1 MTTRRV
7 AATIEAV
14 TLWRCPHC
22 ATPQPETSRCWVCKR
37 SSTSCGTCRNFRHS
51 VALQFGYC
59 GLDRRRLPLLGDEI
73 RPCWEAAE
81 VAADAEAEPGTR
93 TPALARTFDFVPLDE
108 ALPAAVGSPRPD
120 SRTLWGDAT
129 DR

>member
-1 MTTRRV
+1 M
-7 AATIEAV
+7 

-37 SSTSCGTCRNFRHS
+37 SSTSCGTCRNFRRS

-59 GLDRRRLPLLGDEI
+59 GLDRRRLPLIGDEI

-81 VAADAEAEPGTR
+81 VVADGEAEASTR
-93 TPALARTFDFVPLDE
+93 VPALARTFDFVPMDE
-108 ALPAAVGSPRPD
+108 AQPAAVGTASPTGQ
-120 SRTLWGDAT
+120 TLWGDAT
-129 DR
+129 D